1 MRIMIVLALS
11 TVMTSGITAQQKEVL
26 KVPGAVAGLPFSPA
40 IRVGNIIYLSGQLG
54 NKMGT
59 RELVPGGIGAETRQT
74 LENIKTVVEAA
85 GSSMD
90 KVFKCTV
97 FLADIADYQKMNEVY
112 ATFFSK
118 DPPTRSTIA
127 GSGLALGA
135 RVEIEC
141 MAVST

>member
-1 MRIMIVLALS
+1 MRIMIFLALS

-26 KVPGAVAGLPFSPA
+26 KVPGAVAGLPFSSA

-112 ATFFSK
+112 ATFFAK

-141 MAVST
+141 MALQ

>member
-1 MRIMIVLALS
+1 MRVTVLLS
-11 TVMTSGITAQQKEVL
+11 LSAVIASGLAAQQKEVL

-59 RELVPGGIGAETRQT
+59 RDLVPGGIGAETRQT

-97 FLADIADYQKMNEVY
+97 FLADIADYGKMNEVY
-112 ATFFSK
+112 ASVFSK

-135 RVEIEC
+135 KVEIEC
-141 MAVST
+141 MAVM

>member
-1 MRIMIVLALS
+1 MRIMIVLSLC
-11 TVMTSGITAQQKEVL
+11 TVIASGLAAQQKEVL

-40 IRVGNIIYLSGQLG
+40 IRVGSIIYLSGQLG

-59 RELVPGGIGAETRQT
+59 RELVPGGIGPETRQT

-112 ATFFSK
+112 ATVFSK

>member
-1 MRIMIVLALS
+1 MRVTVLLS
-11 TVMTSGITAQQKEVL
+11 LSAVIASGLAAQQKEVL
-26 KVPGAVAGLPFSPA
+26 PVPGAVAGLPFSPA

-97 FLADIADYQKMNEVY
+97 FLADIADYEMMNKVY
-112 ATFFSK
+112 ASFFFK
-118 DPPTRSTIA
+118 DPPARSTIA

-135 RVEIEC
+135 KVEIEC
-141 MAVST
+141 MAVM

>member
-97 FLADIADYQKMNEVY
+97 FLADIADYEMMNKVY
-112 ATFFSK
+112 ASFFSE
-118 DPPTRSTIA
+118 DPPARSTIA

-141 MAVST
+141 MAVQ